1 MPIILRCLFFAA
13 LFYVFTVCQQRL
25 KTCKTSFF
33 MGKNINQHELALI
46 DVSVKTQYSR
56 ANTAQQKTGHFLS
69 IFSAFRRLI
78 EDYLRILTC

>member
-56 ANTAQQKTGHFLS
+56 ANTAQQKTLS
-69 IFSAFRRLI
+69 IFSALRRLI